1 MQVHI
6 LFSALK
12 RIVQVVHLNHDMF
25 NDVFKKSQIDNAYN
39 KQHYKNPLVSKSIRS
54 CSIHLCMVL
63 LSLSWIDRIGDDY
76 EFVYQKKEDDRYTNE
91 EMKHIVPY
99 IQKTDSILF
108 QRALCLDL
116 CTTTTL
122 SMERFPLILTP
133 SCLFTLISGDCI
145 FSVLL

>member
-1 MQVHI
+1 MQVRI
-6 LFSALK
+6 LFSTLK

-39 KQHYKNPLVSKSIRS
+39 KQQYKNPLVSKSIRS
-54 CSIHLCMVL
+54 CSIHLCMLL

-99 IQKTDSILF
+99 IQKTDSIFF
-108 QRALCLDL
+108 QHALCLDVL
-116 CTTTTL
+116 MYNYNTINGTL
-122 SMERFPLILTP
+122 SSYSHSLV
-133 SCLFTLISGDCI
+133 
-145 FSVLL
+145 SVYFDIWGLYF